1 VSKRCQDGW
10 KWTQQQQ
17 GSEQCCKN
25 RFGEK
30 IAGVQKTTFRQNRQN
45 IGKKSANLKKYKN
58 IHFFLIFE
66 TFKATIASNRQI
78 AT

>member
-1 VSKRCQDGW
+1 LLEAKGERRLN
-10 KWTQQQQ
+10 
-17 GSEQCCKN
+17 QCCKN

>member
-1 VSKRCQDGW
+1 MDDRN
-10 KWTQQQQ
+10 
-17 GSEQCCKN
+17 QCCKN

-30 IAGVQKTTFRQNRQN
+30 IAGVQKTTFRQNRQK